1 MKVLMKKAEVAIFIS
16 GKKDF
21 KTKAIIRDKEGHYIM
36 LKGTIQQEDI
46 TLANICAQ
54 DIEALKHRKQI
65 LMDIKEEIDNN
76 TVIAGALTPH

>member
-1 MKVLMKKAEVAIFIS
+1 
-16 GKKDF
+16 
-21 KTKAIIRDKEGHYIM
+21 M